1 MRLAPQAITGILFL
15 LAAVLAGAVWYMYL
29 FVAVPPNLSV
39 LQHATGL
46 LQYTFSPENPQRLW
60 FAWMVALPL
69 LCVVLGVAYL
79 MNGARTR
86 RGWLVLLSAS
96 VLLAIASFVLNDL
109 ALAVFVALPI
119 LWGYRSF
126 HAT

>member
-1 MRLAPQAITGILFL
+1 MRLAPQAITGVLFL
-15 LAAVLAGAVWYMYL
+15 LAAVLAGAVWYIYL

-39 LQHATGL
+39 FQSATGL
-46 LQYTFSPENPQRLW
+46 LQFTFSSENPQRLW
-60 FAWMVALPL
+60 FAWMAALPL
-69 LCVVLGVAYL
+69 LCIVLGVAYL

-86 RGWLVLLSAS
+86 KGWLILLSAS
-96 VLLAIASFVLNDL
+96 VLLAIASFILNDWGL
-109 ALAVFVALPI
+109 AAFVALPI